1 MQLLGLLKIILK
13 LNNQISKLI
22 GTTKGTIEKIR
33 TRSHW
38 NISNITAK
46 HPVLLS
52 LCTQEDLDEAIIKAG
67 GSVNAESDESIP
79 TNN

>member
-1 MQLLGLLKIILK
+1 MPK
-13 LNNQISKLI
+13 SD
-22 GTTKGTIEKIR
+22 TIEKIR
-33 TRSHW
+33 TRTHW

-67 GSVNAESDESIP
+67 GSIDVQSEENVS
-79 TNN
+79 NND